1 MSLID
6 RAMQQKGQTPASPT
20 ASTSDV
26 STTSD
31 AGRSMIERAVEQQQ
45 QQKQQQKQLQQKQQA
60 TKPSHSN
67 PAPAQPAAEAVAATA
82 TPTLN
87 TPVQPPA
94 RAVKIDINALRE
106 RGLITPDGTNV
117 EVTAEFRV
125 IKRPLLENA
134 FSRRAPNHAHANTV
148 MISSA
153 IPGEGKSF
161 TALNLAMSL
170 AMEPDHHVI
179 LVDADVHRFTLL
191 RELGVESQ
199 LRDACGLADLLMD
212 SSLPLEDCI
221 YRTNIDKFSILPFG
235 HYHPRATELFGSR
248 AMLERIDELCTRYPQ
263 SMIVFD
269 TPPILATTEARVLSR
284 MLGQVVLVVEA
295 GRTQRE
301 LVKEALG
308 YIEGANII
316 GTILNKNRNKA
327 GHEYYSGYYQQQHAA

>member
-6 RAMQQKGQTPASPT
+6 RAMQQKGQQPSTPKEAAPT
-20 ASTSDV
+20 DV
-26 STTSD
+26 STTSEV
-31 AGRSMIERAVEQQQ
+31 GRSIIERAERAMSEQQA
-45 QQKQQQKQLQQKQQA
+45 QA
-60 TKPSHSN
+60 TEAMPAAAASHAATSAAPTKPARDSTIH
-67 PAPAQPAAEAVAATA
+67 QPART
-82 TPTLN
+82 
-87 TPVQPPA
+87 
-94 RAVKIDINALRE
+94 VKINIEHLRE
-106 RGLITPDGTNV
+106 RGLITPDGSNF

-134 FSRRAPNHAHANTV
+134 FSRRAANHAHANTI

-191 RELGVESQ
+191 RELGIETQ
-199 LRDACGLADLLMD
+199 LRDASGLADLLLD
-212 SSLPLEDCI
+212 PSLPLADCI
-221 YRTNIDKFSILPFG
+221 YRTNIDKLSILPFG

-248 AMLERIDELCTRYPQ
+248 AMLERIEELCTRYPQ

-269 TPPILATTEARVLSR
+269 TPPILATTESRVLSR
-284 MLGQVVLVVEA
+284 LLGQVVLVVEA
-295 GRTQRE
+295 DRTQRDQ
-301 LVKEALG
+301 VKEALG

-327 GHEYYSGYYQQQHAA
+327 AHDYYSGYYQQQHAA

>member
-6 RAMQQKGQTPASPT
+6 RAMQQKGQLPADPPAST
-20 ASTSDV
+20 VDG

-31 AGRSMIERAVEQQQ
+31 AGRSTIERAVAQ
-45 QQKQQQKQLQQKQQA
+45 QQKL
-60 TKPSHSN
+60 
-67 PAPAQPAAEAVAATA
+67 APQNTPTHPQNAEVAATTHA
-82 TPTLN
+82 APHLN
-87 TPVQPPA
+87 TPTHQPA
-94 RAVKIDINALRE
+94 RIVRIDLDGLRE
-106 RGLITPDGTNV
+106 RGLVTPDGANV

-134 FSRRAPNHAHANTV
+134 FSRRAPNHAHANTI

-161 TALNLAMSL
+161 SALNLAMSL

-191 RELGVESQ
+191 RELGIETQ
-199 LRDACGLADLLMD
+199 LRDTCGLADLLLD
-212 SSLPLEDCI
+212 TSLPLEECL
-221 YRTNIDKFSILPFG
+221 YRTNIDKLSILPFG
-235 HYHPRATELFGSR
+235 HYHPRAAELFGSR
-248 AMLERIDELCTRYPQ
+248 AMLERIDELCKRYPQ

-269 TPPILATTEARVLSR
+269 TPPILATTEARVLAR
-284 MLGQVVLVVEA
+284 MLGQIVLVIEA

-301 LVKEALG
+301 QVKEALG

-327 GHEYYSGYYQQQHAA
+327 AHDYYSGYYQQHAA